1 MHVIFCA
8 LKTFASVSNV
18 CFFVFWRVLPFAET
32 MAYVV
37 EDNSDGYI
45 ESATTLSDE

>member
-18 CFFVFWRVLPFAET
+18 CFFVFLEGITLAET
-32 MAYVV
+32 VAYVV